1 MIGRRNRKGT
11 LVTRRAELL
20 KLEIFAQ
27 GQERNQEQGRRADSL
42 SICPSTWEVCDVLPR
57 KSKRVKRIVVVVVTV
72 VQSAE
77 SWEPKDGRE
86 YFGLIECENE
96 ETRSRRDGQSNR
108 GRAGETEQC
117 SAGQGRAGLDRAKIV
132 RPNSDN
138 VQILG
143 NYDVLP
149 TRQED
154 GCSFSNC
161 VRNLLFDPNNSRT
174 KCCLSRSQVRK
185 NKIIEN
191 NAARSKGEPRTRE
204 KADKGKTQACTCRR
218 ACVLAI

>member
-1 MIGRRNRKGT
+1 M
-11 LVTRRAELL
+11 
-20 KLEIFAQ
+20 
-27 GQERNQEQGRRADSL
+27 
-42 SICPSTWEVCDVLPR
+42 
-57 KSKRVKRIVVVVVTV
+57 VVVTV

-96 ETRSRRDGQSNR
+96 ETRSRRDGQSSR

-117 SAGQGRAGLDRAKIV
+117 SAGQGWAGLDRAKIV

-149 TRQED
+149 TRQKD

-161 VRNLLFDPNNSRT
+161 VRNFTLDPIISRT
-174 KCCLSRSQVRK
+174 KYCLSRSQMRIMRPPEQGKSRQQKARRRRVR
-185 NKIIEN
+185 
-191 NAARSKGEPRTRE
+191 AG
-204 KADKGKTQACTCRR
+204 GR
-218 ACVLAI
+218 ACLQFRI